1 MTEANVSSQ
10 NCRPGEMHF
19 PSLQHDRLME
29 RQVIELVVFAEKNT
43 EQNCVVWNLHGQI
56 HFIVLRLA
64 AARWPTQ
71 TATMQH
77 RTDSPMLAP
86 ARNHSPSF
94 IRLRV
99 CRLNDEN
106 VV

>member
-10 NCRPGEMHF
+10 NCRTGEMHF
-19 PSLQHDRLME
+19 LGLQNDRLVE
-29 RQVIELVVFAEKNT
+29 RQVIKPVVFAEEDT
-43 EQNCVVWNLHGQI
+43 EQNCVVRNLHGQI
-56 HFIVLRLA
+56 HFIVLKLA
-64 AARWPTQ
+64 AARWPTH

-77 RTDSPMLAP
+77 RTDNPMLAL

-94 IRLRV
+94 IKLRV